1 MWYVQ
6 GRVYSLIENLE
17 SAKLCFV
24 NALAL
29 DPLCHEAFEALG
41 AGNMMNEAEYTKL
54 ISSIEKRV
62 PFEWLPKLYRM
73 KVTRKAEEVGGPL
86 GGCREALAAKA
97 HQLYANYSAVN
108 DAYAITSKLVEQS
121 PNALD
126 RGFLVHLS
134 CL

>member
-1 MWYVQ
+1 M
-6 GRVYSLIENLE
+6 YSLIENLE

-29 DPLCHEAFEALG
+29 DPLCHDAFEALG
-41 AGNMMNEAEYTKL
+41 TGNMMGEAEFAKL

-62 PFEWLPKLYRM
+62 PFGWLPKLYRM
-73 KVTRKAEEVGGPL
+73 KVTRKVEEVEGPL
-86 GGCREALAAKA
+86 SACREALAAKA
-97 HQLYANYSAVN
+97 YQLYTNFSAVN
-108 DAYAITSKLVEQS
+108 DAYEVTSKLVEQS

-126 RGFLVHLS
+126 KGFLVHLA